1 MARSPDACIRTAN
14 GCRFCAA
21 VHTSRGGQQC
31 GAPDDYLRKTME
43 EFKALNPDVLIPMHC
58 SGPSLIALLRSE
70 MSDRVITSTPGT
82 EFVFGA

>member
-1 MARSPDACIRTAN
+1 
-14 GCRFCAA
+14 
-21 VHTSRGGQQC
+21 
-31 GAPDDYLRKTME
+31 ME